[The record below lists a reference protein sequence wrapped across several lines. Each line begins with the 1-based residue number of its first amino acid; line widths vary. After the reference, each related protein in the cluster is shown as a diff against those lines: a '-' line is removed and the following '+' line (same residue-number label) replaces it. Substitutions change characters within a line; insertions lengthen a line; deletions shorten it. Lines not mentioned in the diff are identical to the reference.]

1 LRQIES
7 QKVERAQV
15 GPACVIETFMRP
27 ETEQEMQVRL
37 KEEAERAEKAAKDKK
52 KAAKKEEPKEEGPI
66 QVSDVRMSDIITKQ
80 YMTESAIW
88 IGSQLQIAK
97 QRGLSDVNTGEP
109 IWRKIYPQE
118 NGVPQLTRSGKYWV
132 KLLHM
137 GKYVKVEVD
146 DRVPVS

>member
-80 YMTESAIW
+80 YMAESAIW

-109 IWRKIYPQE
+109 IWRKIYPQ
-118 NGVPQLTRSGKYWV
+118 
-132 KLLHM
+132 
-137 GKYVKVEVD
+137 
-146 DRVPVS
+146 